1 MPIFPNLQSRSKVFS
16 AKNSPEVINKVVNI
30 DAESIRPNRYQPR
43 QAFGADI
50 GELAESIRQNGI
62 LQPLTVRD
70 SDIPGTYELIA
81 GERRLRAAKLA
92 GLRELPCIIVAMS
105 DRNSA
110 VMALVE
116 NIQRKDLCFFDEAE
130 AISKLIEIY
139 GLTQEEAAI
148 RLGKSQPTVANKL
161 RLLKLSQSERA
172 KIAEYGLTERHARA
186 LLKLTDPD
194 ERLEAIENIRLKKLN
209 VEHTERMID
218 GIIIRR
224 EETTKTNEMVRRSS
238 VLFKD
243 VRLFVNTITHAV
255 DVMRAAGINAEMEKT
270 QRDGYIEVIT
280 KIPTAGA

>member
-1 MPIFPNLQSRSKVFS
+1 MPLFSNLSN
-16 AKNSPEVINKVVNI
+16 KNRVLPQKNLPEVINKVVNI
-30 DAESIRPNRYQPR
+30 DAELIRPNAYQPR
-43 QAFGADI
+43 QVFGADI
-50 GELAESIRQNGI
+50 AELAESIRQNGI
-62 LQPLTVRD
+62 LQPLTVREGFT
-70 SDIPGTYELIA
+70 PGTYELIA

-92 GLRELPCIIVAMS
+92 GLREIPCIIVEMS

-130 AISKLIEIY
+130 AVAKLIEIY
-139 GLTQEEAAI
+139 GLTQEEAAL

-161 RLLKLSQSERA
+161 RLLRLSPNERA
-172 KIAEYGLTERHARA
+172 KITEYGLTERHARA
-186 LLKLTDPD
+186 LLKLTDPN

-218 GIIIRR
+218 GLIMRR
-224 EETTKTNEMVRRSS
+224 EESAKTSEMVRRSS

-280 KIPTAGA
+280 KIPTP